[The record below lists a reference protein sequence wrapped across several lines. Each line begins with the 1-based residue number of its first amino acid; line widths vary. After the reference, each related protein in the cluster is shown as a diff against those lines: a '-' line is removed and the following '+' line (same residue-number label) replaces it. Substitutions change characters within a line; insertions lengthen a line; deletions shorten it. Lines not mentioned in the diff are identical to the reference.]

1 MGQSKEQLQKKYDD
15 CVELHRQWYIDYHTT
30 NGKTDRRHKNLC
42 NDEMESLRIEMRVL
56 EKELSMVD
64 KITELETQLQ
74 EYRKL
79 QSEVHTD
86 IEKVWMYDSSFPLNE
101 VSMEE
106 RAKFIER
113 VFYKIANEWID

>member
-15 CVELHRQWYIDYHTT
+15 CVELHRQWYIEYHTT
-30 NGKTDRRHKNLC
+30 NGKTDRIRKNLC
-42 NDEMESLRIEMRVL
+42 NNEMESLRIEMRVI
-56 EKELSMVD
+56 EKELSLVD

-79 QSEVHTD
+79 RSEVHTD

-106 RAKFIER
+106 RAKLIER